1 MARNVTILEREFRE
15 SLVEK
20 VTLNQETK
28 EEGRSRVDKQ
38 RKSSLGNRQQQVQE
52 LWGRS
57 ALSIVRREAV
67 ERVERSEVRR

>member
-28 EEGRSRVDKQ
+28 EEGRSQVDEQ